1 MLIPA
6 SRAHVMRVPSVAKLQ
21 HVSAPLCVGRQNSFS
36 VLQLPRD
43 DVWYDNGLQ
52 AKELDLFYFSV
63 VDGLADHHPHRAADL
78 WAMGLSFRF
87 LGVDFP
93 PGIPWIIIL

>member
-6 SRAHVMRVPSVAKLQ
+6 SRAHVMRAPSVAKLQ
-21 HVSAPLCVGRQNSFS
+21 HMSAPLCVGRQNSFS

-43 DVWYDNGLQ
+43 VVWYDNGLQ
-52 AKELDLFYFSV
+52 ATELDSLYFSV

-78 WAMGLSFRF
+78 RAMGLSFRF

-93 PGIPWIIIL
+93 PRIAWIIIL